1 MDRAR
6 SEEAARHART
16 EERRQELLGD
26 RDYRIILWADKYMD
40 RYGIDALIGLIPYA
54 GDVVGFLFVIPG
66 LRLSTRKIKS
76 LPLTL
81 AILYTFLIDAC
92 VGLVPFVGPVF
103 DFLFRANSRTA
114 KLIRGF
120 AEDDRQTIREVNR
133 RAGYF
138 VVAIIVLI
146 LLMVLLAYLFLLFCR
161 WLIDLSGG
169 GVQ

>member
-1 MDRAR
+1 
-6 SEEAARHART
+6 
-16 EERRQELLGD
+16 
-26 RDYRIILWADKYMD
+26 MD
-40 RYGIDALIGLIPYA
+40 RYGLDALIGLIPYA

-81 AILYTFLIDAC
+81 AILYNFLIDLC
-92 VGLVPFVGPVF
+92 VGLVPFIGPVL
-103 DFLFRANSRTA
+103 DFFFRANSRTA

-120 AEDDRQTIREVNR
+120 VEDDRETIREVNR

-146 LLMVLLAYLFLLFCR
+146 LLVALLAYLFLLFCR
-161 WLIDLSGG
+161 WLIELGGG